1 MSSARQSL
9 RPAAEALAS
18 QLPPLLVAAER
29 IAANVAQGVHGRRQ
43 VGPGDAFWQYRR
55 YQQGDSVTHIDWRAS
70 AKTPHLY
77 VREHEWE
84 AAETVRIWCDQ
95 SPSMDYH
102 SRSDL
107 TTKADR
113 AAILGLGLA
122 CLLLRGG
129 ERVALLT
136 NDPALDRPIT
146 GRSGLGRLALQLESL
161 RKSHLYDLPRVRNLG
176 RHGRMVM
183 IGDFLNPTSEITDAI
198 AGFSALGLKGHLLQI
213 LDPAEEDPKFTGRV
227 ELTDPETQR
236 RLVLGRAESLHGDYR
251 ERLAALKA
259 QITQSAH
266 YHYWT
271 FMRHNTHQSAQSA
284 LLGLYAVLNGPDVK
298 TQEVLK

>member
-1 MSSARQSL
+1 MRSASQSL

-55 YQQGDSVTHIDWRAS
+55 YQSGDSVSHIDWRAS

-95 SPSMDYH
+95 SPSMDYQ
-102 SRSDL
+102 SRSNVL
-107 TTKADR
+107 TKADR
-113 AAILGLGLA
+113 AAILALGLA
-122 CLLLRGG
+122 CVLLRGG

-136 NDPALDRPIT
+136 NDPGLDRPLT
-146 GRSGLGRLALQLESL
+146 GRSGLSRLALQLEGL
-161 RKSHLYDLPRVRNLG
+161 RKGQDHDLPRVRNLG
-176 RHGRMVM
+176 RHGRIVM
-183 IGDFLNPTSEITDAI
+183 IGDFLHPAADVTDRI
-198 AGFSALGLKGHLLQI
+198 AGFSALGLKGHLLQV

-227 ELTDPETQR
+227 ELSDPESQR
-236 RLVLGRAESLHGDYR
+236 RLVLGRAESLHAEYR
-251 ERLAALKA
+251 GRLDALRA

-266 YHYWT
+266 AHHWT
-271 FMRHNTHQSAQSA
+271 FMRHNTHQSAQAA
-284 LLGLYAVLNGPDVK
+284 LLGLYAVLSGPDLK

>member
-1 MSSARQSL
+1 MSPTRQSL

-55 YQQGDSVTHIDWRAS
+55 YQPGDSVTHIDWRAS

-95 SPSMDYH
+95 SPSMEYH

-107 TTKADR
+107 ITKADR
-113 AAILGLGLA
+113 AAILALGLA
-122 CLLLRGG
+122 CVLLRGG

-136 NDPALDRPIT
+136 NDPGLDRPLT
-146 GRSGLGRLALQLESL
+146 GRSGLSRLALQLEGM
-161 RKSHLYDLPRVRNLG
+161 RKTHSHDLPRVRNLG
-176 RHGRMVM
+176 RHGRIVM
-183 IGDFLNPTSEITDAI
+183 IGDFLNPTTELTERIS
-198 AGFSALGLKGHLLQI
+198 GFSALGLKGHLLQV

-236 RLVLGRAESLHGDYR
+236 RLVLGRAESLNADYR
-251 ERLAALKA
+251 GRLDALRA
-259 QITQSAH
+259 QITQAAH
-266 YHYWT
+266 DHHWT
-271 FMRHNTHQSAQSA
+271 FLRHNTHQSAQSA
-284 LLGLYAVLNGPDVK
+284 LLGLYAVLSGPDLK
-298 TQEVLK
+298 TQEVFK